1 MKARMFRYLFEN
13 VDDGIVLSGG
23 IRNTEKNQCT
33 NFTYVCGMRN
43 KKEGKES
50 NTPLR
55 YEQAAE
61 VCHIFVLASYT
72 AIYIES
78 LLKMVRLNKVKTVV
92 LPYLPPQ
99 RRLSLLHWYVGEGIA
114 AVELSRFLECP
125 YRYLK
130 ETEVENI
137 YLVYGNGEVWHG
149 AEHQLLP
156 GPHFEPLDK
165 EEQQMVQEMER
176 HYVPVVKAGYLVE
189 NDWLFYFGHF
199 GHESNFYDRSSGIIS
214 SSLAMFQGPLYT
226 DNRKTDSIMTGKI
239 FTGEKSCNPYFGNPE
254 IKNCFYQ
261 CLYEEDHADFRKHKR
276 KECDAGCFGTLAIG
290 NINMGRF
297 LPEVRNRF
305 FDLWRQVRAMTL
317 PGCGNREYW
326 NRQCLTMILGESF
339 KYWICGLD
347 RKTSPSV
354 ISDVVVASPQNRL
367 VTVSKEYGYC
377 FSGYLVPLDEEST
390 EI

>member
-23 IRNTEKNQCT
+23 IRNTMKNQCT

-43 KKEGKES
+43 KKDGKE
-50 NTPLR
+50 TDMPLR
-55 YEQAAE
+55 YELSGE
-61 VCHIFVLASYT
+61 ICHIFVLASYT
-72 AIYIES
+72 AIYIKS
-78 LLKMVRLNKVKTVV
+78 LLKIVRMGRVENVV

-99 RRLSLLHWYVGEGIA
+99 RRLSLLHWYKGEGISEP
-114 AVELSRFLECP
+114 ELARFLECP

-130 ETEVENI
+130 EANVENV
-137 YLVYGNGEVWHG
+137 YLVYGNGESWQG
-149 AEHQLLP
+149 AEYQLQP
-156 GPHFEPLDK
+156 GPHFECLDPK
-165 EEQQMVQEMER
+165 ELQMVQEMER
-176 HYVPVVKAGYLVE
+176 CYVPVVKAGYLIV

-199 GHESNFYDRSSGIIS
+199 GHENNFYDRSSGMFS
-214 SSLAMFQGPLYT
+214 SSIVMYQGPLYT
-226 DNRKTDSIMTGKI
+226 DNHKIDSIMTGKI
-239 FTGEKSCNPYFGNPE
+239 FTREKACNPYFSNSE
-254 IKNCFYQ
+254 VKNCFYR

-276 KECDAGCFGTLAIG
+276 KECNAGCFGTLTVG

-297 LPEVRNRF
+297 LPEVRARF
-305 FDLWRQVRAMTL
+305 FGLLRQVRAVTL

-326 NRQCLTMILGESF
+326 NRQCLTMVLGESF

-354 ISDVVVASPQNRL
+354 ISDVVVASPQNRI
-367 VTVSKEYGYC
+367 VTVSREYGYC
-377 FSGYLVPLDEEST
+377 FSGYLVPLDEEDT